1 MIKSDLLPKGSKLD
15 SLGRGGVGTRE
26 YHYEY
31 KEEKLP
37 DGNYDRKNFHTVE
50 VSIRQYSLSH

>member
-1 MIKSDLLPKGSKLD
+1 MMKSELLPKGSKLD
-15 SLGRGGVGTRE
+15 SLGRGAGTRE

-37 DGNYDRKNFHTVE
+37 GGKYDRKDYHTVE
-50 VSIRQYSLSH
+50 VRPHKT